1 MTDQQS
7 IEWGF
12 AQSTYPGAP
21 EPGDRYLVERIEGA
35 VLVAVI
41 DGLGHGPKA
50 SEAAQSA
57 VDHIQQHL
65 QSPPQLLM
73 ESTHKAIRSTRGAV
87 MSLARIDTQTHQMTW
102 LGVGNVTGVLLRA
115 DQTPD
120 GKREHLLVRGG
131 VVGYRLPPLRSFT
144 LDIHKG
150 DTLIFTTD
158 GIRSGFQENLPKTQP
173 PQQMADAILEEHNR
187 GSDDA
192 LVVVMRYL
200 LP

>member
-1 MTDQQS
+1 M
-7 IEWGF
+7 IEQNVIDWGF

-21 EPGDRYLVERIEGA
+21 EPGDRYVVEAIDGA

-50 SEAAQSA
+50 SLAAQSA

-87 MSLARIDTQTHQMTW
+87 MSMARIDTRTHRMTW

-115 DQTPD
+115 EASPD

-144 LDIHKG
+144 LDIHQG

-158 GIRSGFQENLPKTQP
+158 GIRSGFQENLPKRQP
-173 PQQMADAILEEHNR
+173 PQQMADEILEQHSR

-192 LVVVMRYL
+192 LVVVLRYL